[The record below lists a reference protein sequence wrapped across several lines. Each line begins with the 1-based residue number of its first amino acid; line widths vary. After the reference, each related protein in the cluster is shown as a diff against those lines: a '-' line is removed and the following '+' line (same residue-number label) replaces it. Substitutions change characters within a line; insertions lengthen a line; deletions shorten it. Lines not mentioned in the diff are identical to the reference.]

1 MKAIV
6 YKSLILLIVLIS
18 ASCGKFLDLEPQ
30 DGITR
35 QEYWKTKEDVK
46 AAVIGCYASLIQP
59 NVIYS
64 LFTWGEIRADMVG
77 AGPGVTTDEQ
87 DVINVNILPTN
98 TLASWES
105 VYKVI
110 NNCNTVID
118 FAPQVLAYDKTF
130 TQSSLDN
137 YVAEALALRSLMYFY
152 LVRSFRD
159 VPLKLKSTSSDAEL
173 ENLPKTDAN
182 KVLAQIVTDLKKA
195 EITALTTYGDK
206 ASDKGRITRYTAQ
219 AILAD
224 VYLWMEDYENSIIEC
239 DKLINSG
246 QFALVPKS
254 NGWADVLFYN
264 GNSAEGIFEF
274 QFAASGA
281 ANPFYGFL
289 TASRRRFVAGPAVSS
304 VYFAPD
310 ESANPVTDIRGENAA
325 YNPTSSAITKY
336 SADNPSYVHW
346 FAYRY
351 ADILLMKA
359 EACAQVER
367 GADALTIINTI
378 RTRADAPDVTKEEPE
393 ASDAAGISDYILNER
408 AREFAFEGKRWFD
421 LLRNAKRNKYVRA
434 SSIFLK
440 VIENSV
446 PSARQQSALAIYTD
460 QNSHYFPIFQ
470 NEINTDPALIQNDFY
485 K

>member
-1 MKAIV
+1 MKVIV
-6 YKSLILLIVLIS
+6 YKSLMLLTVMIS
-18 ASCGKFLDLEPQ
+18 VSCGKFLDLQPQ

-46 AAVIGCYASLIQP
+46 AAVFGCYASLIDP
-59 NVIYS
+59 GVIYN
-64 LFTWGEIRADMVG
+64 LFTWGEIRADMLG
-77 AGPGVTTDEQ
+77 AGPGISTDEQ

-98 TLASWES
+98 TVANWAP

-110 NNCNTVID
+110 NNCNTIID
-118 FAPQVLAYDKTF
+118 FAPQVLSYDKTF
-130 TQSSLDN
+130 TQTSLDN

-182 KVLAQIVTDLKKA
+182 KVLTQIVADLKRA
-195 EITALTTYGDK
+195 ELTAVTTYGNK
-206 ASDKGRITRYTAQ
+206 ASDKGRITRYTVQ

-224 VYLWMEDYENSIIEC
+224 VYLWMEDYENTIIEC
-239 DKLINSG
+239 EKIRNSG

-254 NGWADVLFYN
+254 NAWADILFYN
-264 GNSAEGIFEF
+264 GNSSEGIFEF
-274 QFAASGA
+274 QFDASGA
-281 ANPFYGFL
+281 ANPFYGAL
-289 TASRRRFVAGPAVSS
+289 TASRRKFVAGSAVSS
-304 VYFAPD
+304 VYFIPD
-310 ESANPVTDIRGENAA
+310 ESPNPLTDIRGENAS

-336 SADNPSYVHW
+336 SIDNPSYVHW

-351 ADILLMKA
+351 ADILLMEA
-359 EACAQVER
+359 EAFAQVDR
-367 GADALTIINTI
+367 GEEALTIINNI
-378 RTRADAPDVTKEEPE
+378 RLRAGAPDITKEEPQ
-393 ASDAAGISDYILNER
+393 ANDAAGISDYILNER

-421 LLRNAKRNKYVRA
+421 LLRNAKRNKYIRA
-434 SSIFLK
+434 NSIFLK
-440 VIENSV
+440 VIEYSV
-446 PSARQQSALAIYTD
+446 PSARQQSALAIYKD
-460 QNSHYFPIFQ
+460 KNSHYFPIFQ

>member
-6 YKSLILLIVLIS
+6 YKSLVLLTLMIS

-46 AAVIGCYASLIQP
+46 AAVIGCYSSLIQP
-59 NVIYS
+59 SVIYS
-64 LFTWGEIRADMVG
+64 LFTWGEIRADMLA
-77 AGPGVTTDEQ
+77 AGPGASTDEQ
-87 DVINVNILPTN
+87 DIINVNILPTN
-98 TLASWES
+98 TLASWEA

-118 FAPQVLAYDKTF
+118 FAPQVLNYDKTF
-130 TQSSLDN
+130 TQASLDN
-137 YVAEALALRSLMYFY
+137 YIAEALAVRSLMYFY

-159 VPLKLKSTSSDAEL
+159 VPLKLKSTSTDAEL
-173 ENLPKTDAN
+173 QNLPKTDAG
-182 KVLAQIVTDLKKA
+182 KVLAQIVADLKKA
-195 EITALTTYGDK
+195 ELTALTTYGNK
-206 ASDKGRITRYTAQ
+206 ASDKGRITRYTVQ

-224 VYLWMEDYENSIIEC
+224 VYLWMEDYNNAIIEC

-254 NGWADVLFYN
+254 NGWADILFYN

-274 QFAASGA
+274 QFDASGA
-281 ANPFYGFL
+281 PNPFYGYL
-289 TASRRRFVAGPAVSS
+289 TASRRKFVAGPAVSS
-304 VYFAPD
+304 VYFVPD
-310 ESANPVTDIRGENAA
+310 ETANPVTDIRGENAA
-325 YNPTSSAITKY
+325 YDPTSSAITKY
-336 SADNPSYVHW
+336 STDNPSYVHW

-378 RTRADAPDVTKEEPE
+378 RTRGGAPDVTKESPD

-421 LLRNAKRNKYVRA
+421 LLRNAKRNSYARA
-434 SSIFLK
+434 NSIFLR
-440 VIENSV
+440 VIEHAV
-446 PSARQQSALAIYTD
+446 PAARQQSALAIYKD
-460 QNSHYFPIFQ
+460 VNSHYFPIFQ